1 MRPYLAIGGM
11 AFIVFCCC
19 LVVGFVFFRFDK
31 VSLVWS
37 KVMSALQP
45 IIIGAIL
52 AYLLNPILC
61 FIESRL
67 QQIFL
72 HRAKDKAATKKNI
85 RVVASIATILFFI
98 LIVVMIFYLMIPA
111 LIESVTSLV
120 DSMDERLE
128 AFIIWYENYD
138 FKLNLFGKKPIAWEN
153 YLTTAINY
161 VRNWFDTSVVPRM
174 QEYVSVI
181 TSGVYSFVIMIK
193 NVLIGLI
200 VAVYVLMDKERFEGQ
215 TKKILFAC
223 LPTKTAN
230 NVLQTT
236 HQCNKIFGGFVIGKI
251 IDSIII
257 GLICFIVCTIIQMP
271 YTLLVSVIVGITNI
285 IPFFGPLIGA
295 VPCLIIITINRPLY
309 GLYFL
314 IFILIL
320 QQVDG
325 NIIGPKI
332 LGNTTGLSSFWVI
345 FAIMIGS
352 SLFGV
357 SGMLIGVPVF
367 AVIYY
372 LVKRLIEHLLQRKNL
387 TGDTLEYTT
396 VTSVDPENGQLK
408 RDDWKRYEPYQMGKK
423 KQKKIKK
430 EQKEQE

>member
-31 VSLVWS
+31 VSHIWS

-72 HRAKDKAATKKNI
+72 NRAKDKAVTKKNI

-111 LIESVTSLV
+111 LIDSITSLV

-320 QQVDG
+320 QQIDG

-372 LVKRLIEHLLQRKNL
+372 LVKRLIEHLLQRKKL
-387 TGDTLEYTT
+387 TVDTLEYTT

-408 RDDWKRYEPYQMGKK
+408 RDDWKRDESYQVGKK
-423 KQKKIKK
+423 KQKKKKK